1 MDPTVAEI
9 LNPTKPKSNVNWI
22 FIAGLGM
29 AVIAFAF
36 VILKPQST
44 LPGVDP
50 ISSLPGLDPIVTP
63 DIPKQKHLSNCPVF
77 QTEDADKRCMGCCND
92 YGQPGWLGIG
102 DNQCPEPN
110 PKCIAPKNI
119 NYTDIKDH
127 GKNCSPGDLAVEM
140 YRDVHGARPQTFKDI
155 LTGVGMKK
163 SVLACCPSESG
174 GNQYV
179 RMLNNLDPSFDV
191 GSIKQL
197 CCPRLDTAPY
207 DWRFD
212 NAGYKCDS
220 DNIGAR
226 KMTFRTVGTG
236 RYSRITNFK
245 ESICK
250 KKKTGSHEWIELT
263 KDTPI
268 NDGGTML
275 TGCKEFASS

>member
-29 AVIAFAF
+29 AVVAFAF

-50 ISSLPGLDPIVTP
+50 IVTP
-63 DIPKQKHLSNCPVF
+63 DISKPKYRSNCPVF
-77 QTEDADKRCMGCCND
+77 QTKDANDQCKGCCND
-92 YGQPGWLGIG
+92 YGQPGWMGIG

-110 PKCIAPKNI
+110 IKCIAPKTVHL
-119 NYTDIKDH
+119 TDENNLKRTDTQ
-127 GKNCSPGDLAVEM
+127 CSVGDLAVA
-140 YRDVHGARPQTFKDI
+140 YSPNVNN
-155 LTGVGMKK
+155 VGKVKK
-163 SVLACCPSESG
+163 SVLACCPGDPG
-174 GNQYV
+174 GNMYV
-179 RMLNNLDPSFDV
+179 RMLNNLDADFDV

-197 CCPRLDTAPY
+197 CCPKVQAAWTD
-207 DWRFD
+207 
-212 NAGYKCDS
+212 GYVCDAN
-220 DNIGAR
+220 NIGGR
-226 KMTFRTVGTG
+226 KMIGDI
-236 RYSRITNFK
+236 YSRKFE

-250 KKKTGSHEWIELT
+250 KTSDTSASWIELT

-275 TGCKEFASS
+275 TGCTGFSLT